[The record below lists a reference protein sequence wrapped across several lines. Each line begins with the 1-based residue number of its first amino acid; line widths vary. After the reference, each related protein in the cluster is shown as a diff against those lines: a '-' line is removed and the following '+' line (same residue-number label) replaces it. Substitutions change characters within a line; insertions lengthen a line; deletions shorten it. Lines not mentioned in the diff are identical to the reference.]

1 MDDIELL
8 NSNSNACLS
17 ALEVALGIIDYKNK
31 PKQQDR
37 LKKFY
42 IKLKLANTHKKKTD
56 LAYIMLAML
65 SDLDE
70 KQVLNVVEKSKI
82 VNAVKISKDKKFRD
96 KIINFYSSQSIKNF
110 INERCN
116 NKEKNKLK

>member
-8 NSNSNACLS
+8 NSNSKACLS
-17 ALEVALGIIDYKNK
+17 ILEVALGIIDYKDK

-42 IKLKLANTHKKKTD
+42 IKLKLANTHKKKAD

-65 SDLDE
+65 SDME
-70 KQVLNVVEKSKI
+70 SKQVLNIVEKSKL
-82 VNAVKISKDKKFRD
+82 VNAVNISKEKKFRD
-96 KIINFYSSQSIKNF
+96 TYISF
-110 INERCN
+110 INWS
-116 NKEKNKLK
+116 KI